1 MNIAIFASDFY
12 PSVGGVQ
19 EVVRQSAHALIKA
32 GDRPMI
38 FTNRWPKSLPA
49 SEILEQIP
57 VHRHVFRVPEPNFKQ
72 MGGALL
78 VGPWTLRQV
87 CRQLKQHRAEL
98 IHIHCVSSNAY
109 YAVRR
114 LVVGLVCRW
123 FSRFTVNSRWIR
135 LGSSNDPPSQ
145 EKISAP
151 LSTKPTPSPLAPNKL
166 WPKPKLSTASHL
178 VIAPKS
184 STAASASTIS
194 QMPCRT
200 FTPGRTCWQ
209 SAASLRKRIRRSLA
223 SLRCKFS
230 KNDTTHDLILAGD
243 GPERAALT
251 KLAEELQIS
260 NRVHFFGPAPRETT
274 VRLFAGC
281 TFLVT
286 PSRLEAMGIV
296 NLEAMAAG
304 KAIISSRVGGVPEI
318 VDDGRNGVLVTPE
331 SVAELSQAMVA
342 LLTDPARREK
352 LAEAG
357 RMRAMEFDWSRINE
371 QFRRIYSSL
380 IPSHAV
386 SEELPEALPRAL

>member
-1 MNIAIFASDFY
+1 M
-12 PSVGGVQ
+12 
-19 EVVRQSAHALIKA
+19 
-32 GDRPMI
+32 
-38 FTNRWPKSLPA
+38 
-49 SEILEQIP
+49 
-57 VHRHVFRVPEPNFKQ
+57 
-72 MGGALL
+72 
-78 VGPWTLRQV
+78 
-87 CRQLKQHRAEL
+87 
-98 IHIHCVSSNAY
+98 
-109 YAVRR
+109 
-114 LVVGLVCRW
+114 
-123 FSRFTVNSRWIR
+123 
-135 LGSSNDPPSQ
+135 
-145 EKISAP
+145 
-151 LSTKPTPSPLAPNKL
+151 
-166 WPKPKLSTASHL
+166 
-178 VIAPKS
+178 
-184 STAASASTIS
+184 
-194 QMPCRT
+194 
-200 FTPGRTCWQ
+200 FTPGRTCWAIGRLAPQ
-209 SAASLRKRIRRSLA
+209 KGFDILLRACAEVFKH
-223 SLRCKFS
+223 
-230 KNDTTHDLILAGD
+230 DTTHDLILAGD

-331 SVAELSQAMVA
+331 SVTELSQAMVA